1 MSVGEFDDVKN
12 LKSIPKHRF
21 FNIINKLFS
30 LKVWN
35 TKDLKTF
42 IDKSLLL
49 FYNLLFFLF

>member
-12 LKSIPKHRF
+12 LKSIPKH
-21 FNIINKLFS
+21 IINKLFS

-49 FYNLLFFLF
+49 FYYLLFFLF

>member
-12 LKSIPKHRF
+12 LKSILKHSF
-21 FNIINKLFS
+21 FYIINKLFS

-49 FYNLLFFLF
+49 FYYLLFFLF

>member
-1 MSVGEFDDVKN
+1 M
-12 LKSIPKHRF
+12 LKILNPFQSIDF

-49 FYNLLFFLF
+49 F